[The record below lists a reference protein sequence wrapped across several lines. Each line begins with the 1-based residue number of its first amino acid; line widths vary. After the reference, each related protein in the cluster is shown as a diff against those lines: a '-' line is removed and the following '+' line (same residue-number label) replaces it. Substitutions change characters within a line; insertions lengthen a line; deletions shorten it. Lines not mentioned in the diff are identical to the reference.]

1 MQPLPPP
8 ALEPK
13 AVCDDVPQHRR
24 GRWHGLVYVAVP
36 RSRRLVAIAARATS
50 RPPRDLCRNAHV
62 SASRPFGLY
71 AHEIDPFVKKLTSA
85 LAARCC
91 RPFCIAIDGTLLKL
105 QSKDG
110 ARTFDALA
118 VRPSS
123 ALEAVVD
130 AADEALGAFGRE
142 PYFAERRFHLSVA
155 EGDDDDDD
163 RSRSRDGSDAS
174 SDSDSEDAGGDVVD
188 VDVDSV
194 IVKAGHRR
202 FEIPLECV

>member
-1 MQPLPPP
+1 MSLPPP
-8 ALEPK
+8 ALGPK
-13 AVCDDVPQHRR
+13 QAVDDVPQHRR

-36 RSRRLVAIAARATS
+36 RSRRLVAIAAKATS

-71 AHEIDPFVKKLTSA
+71 AHEIDPFVKKLKAA

-91 RPFCIAIDGTLLKL
+91 RPFCLAVDGTLLKL
-105 QSKDG
+105 PSEDG

-123 ALEAVVD
+123 ALAAVVD

-174 SDSDSEDAGGDVVD
+174 SDSDSDDAGGDVVD

-202 FEIPLECV
+202 FEIPLESV

>member
-1 MQPLPPP
+1 MSSLPPP
-8 ALEPK
+8 ALGPK
-13 AVCDDVPQHRR
+13 QAVDDVPQHRR

-71 AHEIDPFVKKLTSA
+71 AHEIDPFVRKLTSA

-105 QSKDG
+105 QSEDG

-123 ALEAVVD
+123 ALEAVGVS
-130 AADEALGAFGRE
+130 LCVKN
-142 PYFAERRFHLSVA
+142 FAEERLMLA
-155 EGDDDDDD
+155 LE
-163 RSRSRDGSDAS
+163 SRGSREDGSGA
-174 SDSDSEDAGGDVVD
+174 
-188 VDVDSV
+188 
-194 IVKAGHRR
+194 
-202 FEIPLECV
+202 